1 MLFKTQTAGKGEL
14 ASQQRLRRA
23 FTLIELLVVIA
34 IIAILAG
41 LLLPA
46 LATAKAKAHAITCLG
61 NLKQLQLCWLMYSD
75 DNSGR
80 VPPQQ
85 PGMSAGE
92 LASQTGSWVL
102 GNAALDLTSSNI
114 EHGLLFSY
122 NRSTAIYHCP
132 ADHSKVTGQK
142 SLPRTRS
149 YSINWYL
156 GTDPKVFYDARI
168 KLRFSEIER
177 PSDVYV
183 FIDEDDKSINDGTF
197 FSPEGFGSWG
207 DVPATLHSLKSNL
220 SFADGHT
227 EPWRWKSPKQLGDAR
242 DQEDLKRL
250 WRASP

>member
-1 MLFKTQTAGKGEL
+1 MFKTQTAGKGEL

-85 PGMSAGE
+85 PGMSAGD

-102 GNAALDLTSSNI
+102 GNAASDLTSSNI

-122 NRSTAIYHCP
+122 NRATAIYHCP
-132 ADHSKVTGQK
+132 ADHSKVTGHK
-142 SLPRTRS
+142 GLSRTRS
-149 YSINWYL
+149 Y
-156 GTDPKVFYDARI
+156 
-168 KLRFSEIER
+168 
-177 PSDVYV
+177 
-183 FIDEDDKSINDGTF
+183 
-197 FSPEGFGSWG
+197 
-207 DVPATLHSLKSNL
+207 
-220 SFADGHT
+220 
-227 EPWRWKSPKQLGDAR
+227 
-242 DQEDLKRL
+242 
-250 WRASP
+250 